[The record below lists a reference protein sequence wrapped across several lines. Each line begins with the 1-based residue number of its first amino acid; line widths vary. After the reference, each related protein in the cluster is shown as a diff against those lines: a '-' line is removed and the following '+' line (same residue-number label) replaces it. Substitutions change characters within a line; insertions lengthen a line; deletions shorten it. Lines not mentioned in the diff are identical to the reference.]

1 MSQVKVYHEGKEFD
15 VENTATLSQEMIQ
28 EVGGAGHHL
37 TFVNLGYS
45 LDSNQ
50 DANAKGILVGV
61 VHLESAG
68 GMEKLEKNVGL
79 RGVFDETKANSAGFA
94 NLLHRHL
101 LNATFKHF
109 LDMEP
114 IDISNGS
121 VVAPYDVL

>member
-1 MSQVKVYHEGKEFD
+1 MSQVKVYFEAKEFD
-15 VENTATLSQEMIQ
+15 VENAATLSQEMIQ

-45 LDSNQ
+45 LDLNQ
-50 DANAKGILVGV
+50 DAN
-61 VHLESAG
+61 S
-68 GMEKLEKNVGL
+68 
-79 RGVFDETKANSAGFA
+79 RGVFDETKSNSAGFA

-109 LDMEP
+109 LDIEP

-121 VVAPYDVL
+121 VVAPYDVP